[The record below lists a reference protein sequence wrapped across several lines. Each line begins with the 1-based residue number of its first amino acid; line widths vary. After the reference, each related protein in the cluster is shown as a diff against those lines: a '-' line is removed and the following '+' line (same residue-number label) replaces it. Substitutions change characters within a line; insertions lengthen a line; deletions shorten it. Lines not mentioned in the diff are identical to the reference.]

1 MGIAGMWSK
10 SKESQTGA
18 VGGDEF
24 ERAAARVSADLP
36 ADPGPGAA
44 AGVEQEGESLAIRLE
59 WAEAAA
65 RLCFLPAAR
74 MVHPA
79 YALADEEAEVISP
92 KMQAFLQ
99 AVADKYAPAALSR
112 VANKYPE
119 FLDLAGALGV
129 LYWQKWRY
137 VSHIRRMEAEQ
148 RAEAEAAAGRKPES
162 GVLVMPPESS
172 PAPVKVGD
180 RDEQGRLVI

>member
-1 MGIAGMWSK
+1 MKLWGPSQ
-10 SKESQTGA
+10 SKENQTET
-18 VGGDEF
+18 GGDEF
-24 ERAAARVSADLP
+24 ERAAGQVSADLP
-36 ADPGPGAA
+36 ADPGAVPGEME
-44 AGVEQEGESLAIRLE
+44 AGEGESLAIRPE
-59 WAEAAA
+59 WAKAAA
-65 RLCFLPAAR
+65 VFCFVPAAR

-79 YALADEEAEVISP
+79 YALSPEEAEIISP

-137 VSHIRRMEAEQ
+137 VSKLREMEARE
-148 RAEAEAAAGRKPES
+148 RAEREAERKPGD
-162 GVLVMPPESS
+162 GVLVMPPEPS
-172 PAPVKVGD
+172 PAPLKVGD
-180 RDEQGRLVI
+180 RDGEGRLVI

>member
-1 MGIAGMWSK
+1 MWERFNKGKENNQAG
-10 SKESQTGA
+10 EA
-18 VGGDEF
+18 GGDEF
-24 ERAAARVSADLP
+24 DRAAARVSADLP
-36 ADPGPGAA
+36 ADPVPGAA
-44 AGVEQEGESLAIRLE
+44 AGGEEEGELLVIRPE
-59 WAEAAA
+59 WAVEVA
-65 RLCFLPAAR
+65 RLCFLPAAKF
-74 MVHPA
+74 VHPA
-79 YALADEEAEVISP
+79 YALADEEAVAISP
-92 KMQAFLQ
+92 QMQKFLQ
-99 AVADKYAPAALSR
+99 AVADKYAPAAVGRL
-112 VANKYPE
+112 ANKYPE
-119 FLDLAGALGV
+119 FFDLAGALGV

>member
-1 MGIAGMWSK
+1 MK
-10 SKESQTGA
+10 
-18 VGGDEF
+18 
-24 ERAAARVSADLP
+24 
-36 ADPGPGAA
+36 
-44 AGVEQEGESLAIRLE
+44 
-59 WAEAAA
+59 
-65 RLCFLPAAR
+65 
-74 MVHPA
+74 
-79 YALADEEAEVISP
+79 ISP

-162 GVLVMPPESS
+162 AEILVMPKPPDSCVG
-172 PAPVKVGD
+172 PVKVGD
-180 RDEQGRLVI
+180 RDETGGG